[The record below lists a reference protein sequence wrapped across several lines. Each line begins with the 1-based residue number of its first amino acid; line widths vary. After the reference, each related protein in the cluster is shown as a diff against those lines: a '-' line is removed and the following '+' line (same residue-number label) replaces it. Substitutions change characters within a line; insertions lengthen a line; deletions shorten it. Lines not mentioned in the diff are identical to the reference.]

1 MILFFSGM
9 ILSICRSRIGSS
21 FLAMAERRTAIL
33 LSVGG
38 NELRYLLNYQEK
50 VLSELAYSLG
60 IDVVAVAKEISS
72 GNNFNTRGMLSLIH
86 SRLPWLAIIT
96 FYIIIVDRLRVL
108 SSWIKGGKTNGV

>member
-1 MILFFSGM
+1 MKKRIF
-9 ILSICRSRIGSS
+9 IYCRVSC
-21 FLAMAERRTAIL
+21 
-33 LSVGG
+33 
-38 NELRYLLNYQEK
+38 NELRYLLNYQEN
-50 VLSELAYSLG
+50 VLSELACSLG